1 MGLSRDAC
9 GCLYWSLSEG
19 FLWGRGKFKLSGDRI
34 SALAKDSVLK
44 SLIYVA
50 AIIVTAGAT
59 EGAEMSVE
67 VLHSDGTPWC
77 SLPGLPEEIAY
88 HTQTGLLA
96 CGGMYMYSF
105 CFKFSGGKWKRS
117 HMLKK
122 GRDYHSSWASPLG
135 IVLMGGGMG
144 EEEESRAQTTELLDD
159 TTGDSVM
166 TFPLKYDTE

>member
-77 SLPGLPEEIAY
+77 SLPDLPDDRWY
-88 HTQTGLLA
+88 HTQTGLEA
-96 CGGMYMYSF
+96 CGGVSNEKIWTS
-105 CFKFSGGKWKRS
+105 CIKFSGGKWKPS
-117 HMLKK
+117 HKLKK
-122 GRDYHSSWASPLG
+122 ERTSHSSWAAPQG
-135 IVLMGGGMG
+135 TVLMGGM
-144 EEEESRAQTTELLDD
+144 ESAKTTELLDD
-159 TTGDSVM
+159 TSRVSIM
-166 TFPLKYDTE
+166 HFPLKYEIW